1 MAASYK
7 YWDDCVDPHDLE
19 ELWSSPCVAAEWLDV
34 GETKGQKVHLSRD
47 PDGNA
52 YLTQTEMKA
61 VAEIIIRRHFGSQI
75 DPDMICA
82 IADLQSDRQP
92 LATRYDK
99 KAKSTSVGIMQL
111 FPKTADW
118 LASDLGYH
126 SYDVQGDHDLLF
138 KPFVNV
144 YFGAAY
150 LKWLAK
156 FENKERSEEFI
167 IRAYK
172 GGTKKATHKSTLP
185 YWQRYRLVKESLPS
199 RKSFEG
205 HPSPIHG
212 SASKTHHATPS
223 APSHDAGHHVYWDV
237 RASPEDMEEMWNRHD
252 VSKEWTKTGEK
263 KGKVR
268 FSIDEK
274 KRPYL
279 SRVELKAVADIIL
292 TKHFSTK
299 PIKPSVLCAL
309 AEVISLRFLNGVGPR
324 AGIMGIDYS
333 TASWLYNE
341 MGFRAYNPNQ
351 GDDLSKPFFSMYFGA
366 AYLVWLAEYEGSSR
380 TPEFVVQAYILGP
393 KNVNPQDS
401 GPQWLKFEQAL
412 SHYEDVKKFRE
423 YVPSHF
429 TCEHSESSVY
439 D

>member
-1 MAASYK
+1 MAVSYK

-61 VAEIIIRRHFGSQI
+61 VAEIIIHRHFGSQI

-118 LASDLGYH
+118 LAR
-126 SYDVQGDHDLLF
+126 
-138 KPFVNV
+138 
-144 YFGAAY
+144 
-150 LKWLAK
+150 
-156 FENKERSEEFI
+156 ERSEEFI

-199 RKSFEG
+199 R
-205 HPSPIHG
+205 
-212 SASKTHHATPS
+212 
-223 APSHDAGHHVYWDV
+223 
-237 RASPEDMEEMWNRHD
+237 ASPEDMEEMWNRHD

-274 KRPYL
+274 KKPYL

-324 AGIMGIDYS
+324 AGITGIDYS

-341 MGFRAYNPNQ
+341 MGFRAYNLNQ
-351 GDDLSKPFFSMYFGA
+351 GDDLCKPFFSMYFGA

-439 D
+439 DR